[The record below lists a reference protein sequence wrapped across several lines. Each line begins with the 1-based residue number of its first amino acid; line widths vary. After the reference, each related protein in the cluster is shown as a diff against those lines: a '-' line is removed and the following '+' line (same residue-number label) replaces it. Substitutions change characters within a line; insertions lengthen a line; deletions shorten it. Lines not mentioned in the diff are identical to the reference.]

1 MSCCPSPTSMNE
13 NHRNIG
19 VRKRVRSLTGQFYF
33 LEENKLARCTYAE
46 RRNPGR
52 ILSRMH
58 DRLLASLIDYAADCS
73 RQSAAARATGPFF
86 WVETYSILTSP
97 PNGVSQSPRIVT
109 VLLPDPGRCC
119 LKIDVLG

>member
-1 MSCCPSPTSMNE
+1 MNE

-73 RQSAAARATGPFF
+73 RLQQTERCRESDWTLFLGRNILGTDVSTEWRFTVPTYCDCTFTGPG
-86 WVETYSILTSP
+86 P
-97 PNGVSQSPRIVT
+97 
-109 VLLPDPGRCC
+109 LLFEN
-119 LKIDVLG
+119 